1 MSRCIIFILAMVS
14 GVLVMAPVK
23 AENSDIAGQVKKP
36 VREAVTIRQ
45 DTQKEVEAWAGE
57 RQKLLAEHERLQWEQ
72 KQLQKE
78 KNEWL
83 HKTAAAEKRIT
94 SKEKELADMV
104 QISSQIQ
111 PFLQEALTWLEQHRS
126 DDLPFLVDE
135 RRQRLAGLAG
145 LMEDPE
151 VAVNERFRKVM
162 EALLVE
168 AEYGHT
174 IEVCQETIAVDG
186 ESMLVNIFRLG
197 RVSLFYQSPDGKTCG
212 YFDVADAGWRPLA
225 PAHNRAIQTAINI
238 GAKRQPAELLNLPI
252 GKMAIR

>member
-1 MSRCIIFILAMVS
+1 LSRCIFFILAMVS
-14 GVLVMAPVK
+14 GVLVTAPVK
-23 AENSDIAGQVKKP
+23 AENNDIAGQVKKP

-45 DTQKEVEAWAGE
+45 DTQKEVETWAGE

-72 KQLQKE
+72 KQLWKE

-83 HKTAAAEKRIT
+83 HKIATAEKRIT

-111 PFLQEALTWLEQHRS
+111 PFLQEALTWLKQHRR

-135 RRQRLAGLAG
+135 RRQRLAGLTR

-168 AEYGHT
+168 AEGHT
-174 IEVCQETIAVDG
+174 IEVCQETIAVDE

-225 PAHNRAIQTAINI
+225 QTYNRAIQTAINI

-252 GKMAIR
+252 GKMAVR